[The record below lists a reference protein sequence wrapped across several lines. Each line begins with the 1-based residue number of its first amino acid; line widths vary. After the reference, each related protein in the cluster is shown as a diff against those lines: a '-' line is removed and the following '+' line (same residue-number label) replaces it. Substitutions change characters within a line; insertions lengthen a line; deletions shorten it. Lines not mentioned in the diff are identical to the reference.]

1 MADKKEMTAQTASV
15 GADAGQSLT
24 IKNTTII
31 PETSEKFN
39 GEYDFPGTFPNITD
53 SHFLPAI
60 SMGTLYETA
69 YEGKPPIVD
78 GIPGTKQKALS
89 RTSVSPTP

>member
-31 PETSEKFN
+31 
-39 GEYDFPGTFPNITD
+39 
-53 SHFLPAI
+53 AI
-60 SMGTLYETA
+60 DIANVPFTLLLR
-69 YEGKPPIVD
+69 
-78 GIPGTKQKALS
+78 ALS
-89 RTSVSPTP
+89 LTLSSKFISFL